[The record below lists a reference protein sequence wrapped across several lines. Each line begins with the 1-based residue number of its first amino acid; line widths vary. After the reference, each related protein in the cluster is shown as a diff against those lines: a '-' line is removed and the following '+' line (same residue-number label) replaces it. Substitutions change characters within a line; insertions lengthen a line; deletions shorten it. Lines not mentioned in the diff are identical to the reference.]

1 MKLIALALLTLPLFS
16 QSQSKLA
23 PDCTQGNIVFT
34 GTGAWASFD
43 NRPQSNNTGIPCA
56 FWSLTYVAQSSV
68 AAITIEID
76 GSPDNSTWTA
86 LATSSLIPSGRLEW
100 NGQVSSVATYYP
112 WIRVKVTYGS
122 GSGTINAVLNGWR
135 ANGVTIGGGTG
146 GGGSGSPNSA
156 TAFTSATSVLI
167 PGAGTPNV
175 IVECYDNSTPAKFK
189 IQTNSE
195 SVSNTSPYN
204 YTVTFASNQSGVC
217 ILNSSGGSA
226 SGAQVQAGAQYSMAT
241 YPDAGTNPV
250 VGPLAPGGAVLGP
263 VGILQSGGNAGAIGV
278 VGNTGYPTLQTNTGY
293 IMGPPSASFTS
304 YALQLATAP
313 QATGPMIVGGVGIL
327 TTGGTYASGGTS
339 CTNGSQVVTYSG
351 GGATTNAT
359 GTITVS
365 GTVPVGLITIT
376 SPGAGYTSA
385 PTTVQVT
392 TCTGTTT
399 ITGSAIAAVS
409 QITFGTQTGAGTQ
422 YVASVAPTFTGPVS
436 SIAVPASNAYS
447 GALSLF
453 GSGSATLGNQTW
465 SGGILMRGFGWSTGA
480 SASQPVDVIQYLV
493 PLQGNPLTSA
503 YAWSFQ
509 VNSGGFTQEMT
520 LTSNG
525 LLGLLNTENITIGG
539 LTNTVTDGLQLW
551 NTTASTSGSTL
562 QYSPALHFQGTA
574 WNTGSSASQIA
585 DWKVWEP
592 TISGATV
599 GSEIAY
605 DHQENGAGYTNVANL
620 DYTGRWTSISLTVSG
635 ASVVLSGLGASTGT
649 PDALCLNGTVVT
661 VNAALTCTVSNA
673 KFKNSFRPLGRAT
686 SLLMRMRPVGFQY
699 NAVAGRERWGFE
711 ARQVASVS
719 PALADGWISP
729 AGIRDQVRKPG
740 DDPQSLDQ
748 NAILALTVKSL
759 QEEIRLRNSQIA
771 ALTKRLAALEAK
783 VKP

>member
-34 GTGAWASFD
+34 GTASWQSFD

-68 AAITIEID
+68 TAITIEID

-278 VGNTGYPTLQTNTGY
+278 VGNTGYPTLQTNAAY
-293 IMGPPSASFTS
+293 FMAPPSASFTS
-304 YALQLATAP
+304 YALQVADRAASHWTDHRRRRRHSHHGRNLCIGRNKLYQWQP
-313 QATGPMIVGGVGIL
+313 GSHIFRRRRDDECNWHDHGIRHRP
-327 TTGGTYASGGTS
+327 GWV
-339 CTNGSQVVTYSG
+339 NHDH
-351 GGATTNAT
+351 
-359 GTITVS
+359 VS
-365 GTVPVGLITIT
+365 R
-376 SPGAGYTSA
+376 
-385 PTTVQVT
+385 
-392 TCTGTTT
+392 
-399 ITGSAIAAVS
+399 
-409 QITFGTQTGAGTQ
+409 
-422 YVASVAPTFTGPVS
+422 
-436 SIAVPASNAYS
+436 
-447 GALSLF
+447 
-453 GSGSATLGNQTW
+453 
-465 SGGILMRGFGWSTGA
+465 RG
-480 SASQPVDVIQYLV
+480 
-493 PLQGNPLTSA
+493 
-503 YAWSFQ
+503 
-509 VNSGGFTQEMT
+509 
-520 LTSNG
+520 
-525 LLGLLNTENITIGG
+525 
-539 LTNTVTDGLQLW
+539 
-551 NTTASTSGSTL
+551 
-562 QYSPALHFQGTA
+562 LHFRANDGP
-574 WNTGSSASQIA
+574 S
-585 DWKVWEP
+585 DDLHR
-592 TISGATV
+592 
-599 GSEIAY
+599 Y
-605 DHQENGAGYTNVANL
+605 DDDHRLGHCRGESNHFRHAN
-620 DYTGRWTSISLTVSG
+620 R
-635 ASVVLSGLGASTGT
+635 
-649 PDALCLNGTVVT
+649 N
-661 VNAALTCTVSNA
+661 
-673 KFKNSFRPLGRAT
+673 R
-686 SLLMRMRPVGFQY
+686 
-699 NAVAGRERWGFE
+699 
-711 ARQVASVS
+711 
-719 PALADGWISP
+719 
-729 AGIRDQVRKPG
+729 
-740 DDPQSLDQ
+740 
-748 NAILALTVKSL
+748 NAICRISSPHLHW
-759 QEEIRLRNSQIA
+759 
-771 ALTKRLAALEAK
+771 
-783 VKP
+783 PG